1 MNPIEDLIRRMV
13 AEGKSDAEID
23 AAVAQARGATEAP
36 APRQRPGLPGA
47 APVDQ
52 TGPRAGGGGFQPVT
66 DMTRLAAQGASFNW
80 ADEATA
86 AVRALSPNVTYR
98 DAAREERQ
106 KVEDARRRAGGFGVA
121 AELAGSIVVPGLG
134 VGKAVA
140 KGATVA
146 PRGAQLVKQLMT
158 GAGAG
163 SGAGALAGAGVADEG
178 ETLRGALTGGGTGA
192 LFGTFLAGAG
202 AGGRQLR
209 RYSGGATR
217 TTADEKSA
225 AALQEVLER
234 QGVANSD
241 DATRAAAARLTRP
254 GASGRRVMDT
264 SREMQELSVDA
275 ARASR
280 KAEKQ
285 LERIAESRIANQNTA
300 LADDFADA
308 MGVRRV
314 GDAPRIAD
322 SIREGIERYED
333 QAYARLFAKHPG
345 GIPDPEVGRAWEEVA
360 TYLQSVPKGMEANQV
375 LADRSLLDIMDTDG
389 PTLQGLHRLKTALGD
404 RAAALSAKRTA
415 QNLSD
420 DEAGRLASYSAITDR
435 LRSLIERA
443 PGGDEWA
450 AIQREGA
457 KARAKIDALGAG
469 EDLMGPNLKGYTAEK
484 ALGDA
489 GAGAAGPKGQEMLR
503 RGAASKVRDESRQA
517 TRGSD
522 AFLNRLTQQDATQ
535 DVVDAIAP
543 DPQRA
548 ATFRRNMQDRAQMAE
563 TDALQKS
570 KATKQKEILKGARA
584 HSTALALGE
593 SAMLGTPVTGGS
605 VQGPLRLA
613 VGALGAKALQGRRG
627 KATALAAED
636 LAKLLVR
643 GADDPA
649 ANLTFYDMAMAL
661 ERLQRKRMAAQAGAS
676 AAGSSFL
683 STRTAR

>member
-1 MNPIEDLIRRMV
+1 MTAPIR
-13 AEGKSDAEID
+13 
-23 AAVAQARGATEAP
+23 P
-36 APRQRPGLPGA
+36 APPKRKRKITPDDYRKYLQEGYTPEEIAEEADVVAPSIGGSILQGITA
-47 APVDQ
+47 AG
-52 TGPRAGGGGFQPVT
+52 T
-66 DMTRLAAQGASFNW
+66 W
-80 ADEATA
+80 ADEAEGVARGTGRWLA
-86 AVRALSPNVTYR
+86 GKVRGTGESWR
-98 DAAREERQ
+98 DAVADEQARAEKANTQ
-106 KVEDARRRAGGFGVA
+106 LPLLSLASGLVSGGAAGK
-121 AELAGSIVVPGLG
+121 E
-134 VGKAVA
+134 VA
-140 KGATVA
+140 KRVLVN
-146 PRGAQLVKQLMT
+146 PRGAQLLKQAAV
-158 GAGAG
+158 GAGAGAGAGVVAG
-163 SGAGALAGAGVADEG
+163 SGAGSPGNRLESGLV
-178 ETLRGALTGGGTGA
+178 GGGLGT
-192 LFGTFLAGAG
+192 LFGLFLSGAVAPG
-202 AGGRQLR
+202 ARQAR
-209 RYSGGATR
+209 RYFGGDTR

-241 DATRAAAARLTRP
+241 DATRAAASRLTRP

-280 KAEKQ
+280 RVEKRLEQ
-285 LERIAESRIANQNTA
+285 LAESRIANQNTA

-308 MGVRRV
+308 VGVRRG

-322 SIREGIERYED
+322 SIREGIEKYED

-345 GIPDPEVGRAWEEVA
+345 GIPDPEVGRAWQEVS
-360 TYLQSVPKGMEANQV
+360 TYLQSVPRGMEANQV
-375 LADRSLLDIMDTDG
+375 LADRSLLDIMDAEG
-389 PTLQGLHRLKTALGD
+389 PTLQGLHRLKTAIGD
-404 RAAALSAKRTA
+404 RAAKLNAKDVA

-420 DEAGRLASYSAITDR
+420 EEAGRLASYSAITDR

-484 ALGDA
+484 ALSDA
-489 GAGAAGPKGQEMLR
+489 SGGAAGPKGQEMLR

-522 AFLNRLTQQDATQ
+522 ALLNRLTQQDATQ

-548 ATFRRNMQDRAQMAE
+548 ATFRRNMQDRARMAE
-563 TDALQKS
+563 TDAAHVGVS
-570 KATKQKEILKGARA
+570 TKQKEILKGARA
-584 HSTALALGE
+584 NSNALAFGE
-593 SAMLGTPVTGGS
+593 SGVLGSPVTGTAPTGS
-605 VQGPLRLA
+605 IGLA

-627 KATALAAED
+627 KATALAADD